1 MAASLVLSPLC
12 AIQRPG
18 SVGAVVSGAR
28 EQELLIQAMASGM
41 ALSDRQQLFQWA
53 RGPLQ
58 ALLPHEALLCMQ
70 VDESGRTVRTLCL
83 HQSLLDSVALGEMT
97 NVLGPALATAWRA
110 GPGIPVVIGA
120 GALSTEVGVMLR
132 ASGGDDALVHGT
144 APAAGAS
151 TVFALLGMPGGP
163 DARHAWRLQLLL
175 PYLHLGLLRMPS
187 RGMRR
192 QGREA
197 LSRPLSTRELTILEA
212 VRIGLN
218 NEDIALQL
226 GLSAL
231 TVKNHLQRAYRVL
244 GVANRAHA
252 VARCLALKLI

>member
-1 MAASLVLSPLC
+1 MVASLVLSPQC
-12 AIQRPG
+12 AQPG
-18 SVGAVVSGAR
+18 PVGAVASGAR
-28 EQELLIQAMASGM
+28 EQELLIEAMASGV

-70 VDESGRTVRTLCL
+70 VDESGRTIRTLCL
-83 HQSLLDSVALGEMT
+83 HQCLLDSVALGGLTDE
-97 NVLGPALATAWRA
+97 LGPALATAWRA
-110 GPGIPVVIGA
+110 GPEAPAVFGA
-120 GALSTEVGVMLR
+120 GTMAKEIDAMLR
-132 ASGGDDALVHGT
+132 ASGFAQALVHGT
-144 APAAGAS
+144 APAAGTS

-192 QGREA
+192 QGRAA
-197 LSRPLSTRELTILEA
+197 LSRPLSARELTILEA
-212 VRIGLN
+212 VRTGLT

>member
-1 MAASLVLSPLC
+1 MAASLVLSLQC
-12 AIQRPG
+12 AQPAPG
-18 SVGAVVSGAR
+18 GAVVSGVR
-28 EQELLIQAMASGM
+28 EQELLLQAMASGM

-70 VDESGRTVRTLCL
+70 VDDSGRTVRTLCL
-83 HQSLLDSVALGEMT
+83 HQSLLDSVILGGLT
-97 NVLGPALATAWRA
+97 NVVGPALATAWRA
-110 GPGIPVVIGA
+110 GPETPVVIGN
-120 GALSTEVGVMLR
+120 GASVEIGAMLR
-132 ASGGDDALVHGT
+132 ASGFDEALVHGT

-197 LSRPLSTRELTILEA
+197 LSRPLSARELTILEA
-212 VRIGLN
+212 VRIGLT

-252 VARCLALKLI
+252 VARCLALKLL